1 MASKIKVDQIQ
12 TGDGTGTIALQNQLS
27 GMTHASVPVLT
38 TSHLPALTHA
48 QMPSGSVIQVV
59 GTKNGTQFSSSSTSY
74 VEMTHLRLAI
84 TTLSANSNILV
95 IMNCAKQGNQSQ
107 NSVVATEIRSSLDN
121 YSASLLSNASAFYS
135 SWNQNQGTD
144 IVLHSAGQA
153 AGTTITY
160 RMYAKVNTG
169 SFYAPDLWGVGG
181 HQNSTVIQEI
191 KG

>member
-1 MASKIKVDQIQ
+1 MTSKLKTDVLE
-12 TGDGTGTIALQNQLS
+12 TVSGSGTIALTNQLS
-27 GMTHASVPVLT
+27 GMTSASVPL
-38 TSHLPALTHA
+38 LTHA

-59 GTKNGTQFSSSSTSY
+59 GTKSGAQFASSSTSY
-74 VEMTHLRLAI
+74 VELTHLRMSI

-95 IMNCAKQGNQSQ
+95 TMNCAKQGKESQ
-107 NSVVATEIRSSLDN
+107 NAVLATEIRSSLDN
-121 YSASLLSNASAFYS
+121 YSAALLSNASAFYGS
-135 SWNQNQGTD
+135 DNQNQGTD

-160 RMYAKVNTG
+160 RMYIKTNTG

-181 HQNSTVIQEI
+181 FQSSTVIQEI

>member
-1 MASKIKVDQIQ
+1 MTSKLKTDVLE
-12 TGDGTGTIALQNQLS
+12 TVSGSGTIALTNQLS

-59 GTKNGTQFSSSSTSY
+59 GQKSGAGFSSSSTSY
-74 VEMTHLRLAI
+74 VELTHLRLAI

-95 IMNCAKQGNQSQ
+95 TMNCAKQGNQSQ

-121 YSASLLSNASAFYS
+121 YSASLLTNASAFYS
-135 SWNQNQGTD
+135 TWNQNQGTD

-160 RMYAKVNTG
+160 RMYAKINTG
-169 SFYAPDLWGVGG
+169 SFYAPDLWGEGG
-181 HQNSTVIQEI
+181 FQSSTVIQEI

>member
-1 MASKIKVDQIQ
+1 MTSKLKTDVLE
-12 TGDGTGTIALQNQLS
+12 TVSGSGTIALTNQFS

-38 TSHLPALTHA
+38 TSHIPTLTHA

-59 GTKNGTQFSSSSTSY
+59 GQKSGSQFASSSTSY
-74 VEMTHLRLAI
+74 VELTHLRLSI

-107 NSVVATEIRSSLDN
+107 NAVVATEIRSSLDN
-121 YSASLLSNASAFYS
+121 YSAALLTNASAFYGS
-135 SWNQNQGTD
+135 HNQNQGTD

-160 RMYAKVNTG
+160 RMYIKTNQG
-169 SFYAPDLWGVGG
+169 GFYAPDLWGKGG
-181 HQNSTVIQEI
+181 FQSSTVIQEI

>member
-1 MASKIKVDQIQ
+1 MTSKLKTDVLE
-12 TGDGTGTIALQNQLS
+12 TVSGSGTIALTNQLS

-59 GTKNGTQFSSSSTSY
+59 GTKNGTQFASSSTSY
-74 VEMTHLRLAI
+74 VELTHLRLAI

-107 NSVVATEIRSSLDN
+107 NSVVATQIRSSLDN
-121 YSASLLSNASAFYS
+121 YSAELLSNASAFYS
-135 SWNQNQGTD
+135 SWNQPQGTD

-169 SFYAPDLWGVGG
+169 SFYAPDLWGIGG
-181 HQNSTVIQEI
+181 NQNSTVIQEI